1 MKSSIKKASL
11 LAGYALAV
19 ACCLFLIPATFQA
32 QELRGK
38 ISGRVMDPN
47 GAAVPGATVK
57 VTDVARNTT
66 ATFTTNDEGIF
77 DAPYLLPGTY
87 QVIVE
92 MSGFKKSLQDK
103 IQVAINETRSLDIK
117 LDVGTPAETVTVT
130 SEVPPLNVSDPNL
143 GQTIDRKR
151 VDELPSVHGDP
162 YYLMNLTP
170 GVAYTGST
178 RLDRP
183 FEPTHI
189 ANFATGGARGI
200 RSDLLIDGAPSTAT
214 ANANEVIASYVPP
227 TDTTQEFRVQTATYD
242 AQFGNTEGGVT
253 SIVTKGGT
261 NNYHGTAY
269 MWLEPGWMTA
279 NDFFGNSRGV
289 GRPFTY
295 SNRPGFSIGGPIS
308 IPKVYNGKDKTFFFF
323 SFEQIADSRPRF
335 DATNIWTPT
344 AALLNGDF
352 SAYKPANCAS
362 PGINQICIFD
372 PLTGTF
378 SGGNVTNRTAF
389 VNNIIPAQRINP
401 VAKAVAAYLG
411 SPKAAAAPG
420 QLLNGNLSDT
430 TLAETL
436 NPPYR
441 NYTIRIDQNIS
452 DKDKVFGRYSWY
464 NRKSTYNNYTG
475 TIYVGDRF
483 LFLSKQGV
491 IDEVHTF
498 NANTVLNLRYG
509 FNRFVRG
516 SDAPEGQY
524 GMDLTTL
531 AFPTAFNNAIASA
544 IRRFPSF
551 GFSSVGGSAGVTIG
565 NAHTNEFRPVSS
577 HFATAVINRTQGIH
591 SLRFGAEMRIYRE
604 DDSFRSNSQSGTF
617 AFDNTYTRPNSS
629 ASANG
634 NDLEGLQAWAAFLL
648 GYPSTTSITKLA
660 DYSEYSKT
668 WGFFGQDDVR
678 VGKKLT
684 LNLGLRWEFESP
696 LTERQNKSVSGFD
709 LAYAQPFQGQAQTNF
724 ALIPATDVLR
734 TTYGLSNITTMG
746 GLLFAGKD
754 TGSGLYNTPKNGF
767 LPRIGFAY
775 EFNPKTV
782 FRGGFGLYQG
792 FLGERRGDA
801 IQTGYS
807 QTTTQPLTTGPN
819 GAPLPYSIS
828 DPFCL
833 SNPSVCAVSGIT
845 PVTGNSLGKQTAL
858 GQGISFFNQNPK
870 VAKQFRWSLGVQ
882 RELWWGWVL
891 DASYVGDHGSNI
903 EITRNINA
911 VPLKYLNTDNSVTT
925 AMALN
930 TSNLGGTVRSPFCN
944 TVSGSTCT
952 AGGALYTGAGGTIS
966 RRTLL
971 TPFPEFGAINTTNN
985 DGKSWYNSL
994 QISLDKRFAKGYGLN
1009 FAYTRSKWLEATEY
1023 LNAADPL
1030 PNRAIAAQDIP
1041 NRFSMSG
1048 FYEFPFGKGRQFLTH
1063 ANKWVDLFV
1072 GGWQIEGAY
1081 QYQSGFPIRFASD
1094 AFYLGGKIAIPR
1106 SQQTVGHWI
1115 NTAAFI
1121 SVVGGLPTCQ
1131 NSTGGSVTASSC
1143 ATPADHLR
1151 TLPFYFA
1158 DVRSDPTNNADLGIA
1173 KNIHVREGMRI
1184 QLRLEFINAFNHPL
1198 LNTGGLS
1205 NSQVIVN
1212 PSSTTFGAISGVSN
1226 QQNYARRAQFMAKFI
1241 F

>member
-1 MKSSIKKASL
+1 MRSTFKFMSWVLVVVCL
-11 LAGYALAV
+11 L
-19 ACCLFLIPATFQA
+19 FIIPATSQA

-57 VTDVARNTT
+57 IVDVARNVSTT
-66 ATFTTNDEGIF
+66 LTSNDDGIF
-77 DAPYLLPGTY
+77 DAPYLQPGKY

-92 MSGFKKSLQDK
+92 KTGFKKSLQDN
-103 IQVAINETRSLDIK
+103 IVVQINATSTVDVTMAI
-117 LDVGTPAETVTVT
+117 GTPEETVTIST
-130 SEVPPLNVSDPNL
+130 EQPPINASDPNL

-162 YYLMNLTP
+162 YYLINLAP

-189 ANFATGGARGI
+189 ANFAMGGARGI

-261 NNYHGTAY
+261 NKFHGTGY
-269 MWLEPGWMTA
+269 MWLEPGSLTA

-295 SNRPGFSIGGPIS
+295 SNRPGFSVGGPVT
-308 IPKVYNGKDKTFFFF
+308 IPGVYKGKDKTFFFF

-335 DATNIWTPT
+335 DATNIWSPTP
-344 AALLNGDF
+344 AMINGDF
-352 SAYKPANCAS
+352 SAFAGSIKIY
-362 PGINQICIFD
+362 D

-378 SGGNVTNRTAF
+378 SGGTVTNRTQF
-389 VNNIIPAQRINP
+389 TNNIIPANRINP
-401 VAKAVAAYLG
+401 IAKAVAAYLG
-411 SPKAAAAPG
+411 APKSPA
-420 QLLNGNLSDT
+420 NGFLTNNLADS

-441 NYTIRIDQNIS
+441 NYTIRLDQNIG
-452 DKDKVFGRYSWY
+452 DKDKLFGRYSWY
-464 NRKSTYNNYTG
+464 NRKSTYNNYTNS
-475 TIYVGDRF
+475 IYVGDRF
-483 LFLSKQGV
+483 LFISKQAV
-491 IDEVHTF
+491 VDDVHTF
-498 NANTVLNLRYG
+498 NATTVLNLRYG
-509 FNRFVRG
+509 FNRFIRG

-531 AFPTAFNNAIASA
+531 GFPAAYNAAIGAST
-544 IRRFPSF
+544 RRFPRF
-551 GFSSVGGSAGVTIG
+551 DFSCTGCTGTTVS
-565 NAHTNEFRPVSS
+565 NAHTNEFRPVGS
-577 HFATAVINRTQGIH
+577 HFVTAVLNRSQGIH
-591 SLRFGAEMRIYRE
+591 SLKFGGELRIYRE
-604 DDSFRSNSQSGTF
+604 DDSFRSNQQSGTF
-617 AFDNTYTRPNSS
+617 AFDNTYTRIGS
-629 ASANG
+629 ASS
-634 NDLEGLQAWAAFLL
+634 NDVEGIQAFAAFLL
-648 GYPSTTSITKLA
+648 GYPSTTSIVRAA

-678 VGKKLT
+678 INKKLT

-709 LAYAQPFQGQAQTNF
+709 PTYTQPFQAQAQTNF
-724 ALIPATDVLR
+724 ALISSTDVLR
-734 TTYGLSNITTMG
+734 TTYGLNNITTNG

-754 TGSGLYNTPKNGF
+754 TGSGLYKTPKTGF
-767 LPRIGFAY
+767 LPRVGFAY

-792 FLGERRGDA
+792 FLGERRGDV

-833 SNPSVCAVSGIT
+833 SNPAACAVSGIT
-845 PVTGNSLGKQTAL
+845 AVSGNSLGKQTGL
-858 GQGISFFNQNPK
+858 GQAISFFNQNPK
-870 VAKQFRWSLGVQ
+870 VAKQFRWSFGVQ
-882 RELWWGWVL
+882 RELWGGWVIEG
-891 DASYVGDHGSNI
+891 SYVGDHGTNI

-911 VPLKYLNTDNSVTT
+911 VPTKYLNTDNSVTQ

-930 TSNLGGTVRSPFCN
+930 NSQLGGTVRSPFCN

-952 AGGALYTGAGGTIS
+952 SGGALYTGAGGTIS

-971 TPFPEFGAINTTNN
+971 TPFPEFGAINSTNN
-985 DGKSWYNSL
+985 DGESWYHSL
-994 QISLDKRFAKGYGLN
+994 QVSLDKRFAKGYGLN
-1009 FAYTRSKWLEATEY
+1009 FAYTRSKWIEQVEY
-1023 LNAADPL
+1023 LNAADAQ

-1048 FYEFPFGKGRQFLTH
+1048 FYEIPFGRGRQFLSSVNRW
-1063 ANKWVDLFV
+1063 ADVFV

-1081 QYQSGFPIRFASD
+1081 TYQSGFPIRFASD

-1106 SQQTVGHWI
+1106 SQQTVARWF
-1115 NTAAFI
+1115 NTQAFI
-1121 SVVGGLPTCQ
+1121 SVVGGNPTCQ
-1131 NSTGGSVTASSC
+1131 NSTGGTVTAASC
-1143 ATPADHLR
+1143 ATPVDHLR

-1158 DVRSDPTNNADLGIA
+1158 DVRSDPTNNADLGLA
-1173 KNIHVREGMRI
+1173 KNIRVGETMRI

-1205 NSQVIVN
+1205 NSQVVVN
-1212 PSSTTFGAISGVSN
+1212 PGSATFGQTVTSN
-1226 QQNYARRAQFMAKFI
+1226 QLNYARRAQFMAKFI

>member
-1 MKSSIKKASL
+1 MKFFTRKASV
-11 LAGYALAV
+11 LAGVVLA
-19 ACCLFLIPATFQA
+19 AFCLLFVLPVSMQA
-32 QELRGK
+32 QESRGK
-38 ISGRVMDPN
+38 ISGRVTDPN
-47 GAAVPGATVK
+47 GAAVPGASVK
-57 VTDVARNTT
+57 VIDAARNETKNL
-66 ATFTTNDEGIF
+66 TTNDEGLF

-87 QVIVE
+87 QVMVE
-92 MSGFKKSLQDK
+92 VTGFKKALQDK
-103 IQVAINETRSLDIK
+103 VQVAINQTTNIEMK
-117 LDVGTPAETVTVT
+117 LDVGTPQELVTVT
-130 SEVPPLNVSDPNL
+130 NEQPPLNVSDPNL
-143 GQTIDRKR
+143 GQTIERKK

-162 YYLMNLTP
+162 YYLINLTP

-189 ANFATGGARGI
+189 ANFAMGGARGI

-227 TDTTQEFRVQTATYD
+227 TDSTQEFKVQTVTYD

-261 NNYHGTAY
+261 NQYHGTGY

-279 NDFFGNSRGV
+279 NDAFGKASGQ

-295 SNRPGFSIGGPIS
+295 SNRPGFTIGGPVS

-335 DATNIWTPT
+335 DATNIWAPT

-352 SAYKPANCAS
+352 SAYQPANCNT
-362 PGINQICIFD
+362 PGKNQICIFD

-389 VNNIIPAQRINP
+389 ANNIIPANRINP
-401 VAKAVAAYLG
+401 VAKLVAAYLG
-411 SPKAAAAPG
+411 SPKQASPSG
-420 QLLNGNLSDT
+420 ILNNNIRDS

-441 NYTIRIDQNIS
+441 NYTIRLDQNIGE
-452 DKDKVFGRYSWY
+452 KDKVFGRYSWY
-464 NRKSTYNNYTG
+464 NRQSTYNNYTG

-483 LFLSKQGV
+483 LFISKQAV
-491 IDEVHTF
+491 VDEVHTF
-498 NANTVLNLRYG
+498 NASTVLNLRYG
-509 FNRFVRG
+509 FNRFIRG

-531 AFPTAFNNAIASA
+531 GFPAAFNSA
-544 IRRFPSF
+544 IGEITRRFPRFDFTSLNST
-551 GFSSVGGSAGVTIG
+551 GAPVGNG
-565 NAHTNEFRPVSS
+565 HTNEFRPVGS
-577 HFATAVINRTQGIH
+577 HFVTAVLNRTQGIH
-591 SLRFGAEMRIYRE
+591 SLKFGGEMRIYRE
-604 DDSFRSNSQSGTF
+604 DDSFRSNTQSGQF
-617 AFDNTYTRPNSS
+617 SFDNTYTRPNSV
-629 ASANG
+629 ASNNG

-648 GYPSTTSITKLA
+648 GYPSTTSITRA
-660 DYSEYSKT
+660 SDYSEYSKT

-678 VGKKLT
+678 ISRKLT
-684 LNLGLRWEFESP
+684 LNLGLRWEFETP

-709 LAYAQPFQGQAQTNF
+709 LAYVQPFQTQAQTNF
-724 ALIPATDVLR
+724 GLIASNDVLK
-734 TTYGLSNITTMG
+734 TTYGLTNITTTG

-754 TGSGLYNTPKNGF
+754 TGSGLYNTPKSGF
-767 LPRIGFAY
+767 LPRVGFAY

-792 FLGERRGDA
+792 FLGERRGDVF
-801 IQTGYS
+801 QPGYT
-807 QTTTQPLTTGPN
+807 QVTTQPLTTGPN
-819 GAPLPYSIS
+819 GAPLPYSLS

-833 SNPSVCAVSGIT
+833 ANPAPCAASGIT
-845 PVTGNSLGKQTAL
+845 PVSGNALGKQTSL
-858 GQGISFFNQNPK
+858 GQTVTFFNQNPK
-870 VAKQFRWSLGVQ
+870 VAKQFRWSFGVQ
-882 RELWWGWVL
+882 RELWRGWVVEGT
-891 DASYVGDHGSNI
+891 YVGDHGSNI
-903 EITRNINA
+903 EVTRNINA
-911 VPLKYLNTDNSVTT
+911 VPNKYLNTDNWVTP

-971 TPFPEFGAINTTNN
+971 TPFPEFGAINTTVN
-985 DGKSWYNSL
+985 DGASWFNSF
-994 QISLDKRFAKGYGLN
+994 QISVDKRFSKGYGVN
-1009 FAYTRSKWLEATEY
+1009 FAYTKSKWLEATEY
-1023 LNAADPL
+1023 LNAGDAA
-1030 PNRAIAAQDIP
+1030 PNKAIAAQDIP
-1041 NRFSMSG
+1041 NRFSLNG
-1048 FYEFPFGKGRQFLTH
+1048 FYELPFGRGRQHLAH
-1063 ANKWVDLFV
+1063 VNKWADVFV
-1072 GGWQIEGAY
+1072 GGWQIQGAY
-1081 QYQSGFPIRFASD
+1081 VYQSGFPIRFASD
-1094 AFYLGGKIAIPR
+1094 AFYIGGKISIPR
-1106 SQQTVGHWI
+1106 SEQTTGRWF
-1115 NTAAFI
+1115 NTSAFI
-1121 SVVGGLPTCQ
+1121 NILNGNPACTKADGTAQ
-1131 NSTGGSVTASSC
+1131 IASSC

-1158 DVRSDPTNNADLGIA
+1158 DVRSDPTNNADLGVA
-1173 KNIHVREGMRI
+1173 KNIAVREGMRI

-1205 NSQVIVN
+1205 NSQVVVN
-1212 PSSTTFGAISGVSN
+1212 PGSATFGQTSSSN
-1226 QQNYARRAQFMAKFI
+1226 QQNYGRRAQFMAKFI

>member
-1 MKSSIKKASL
+1 MKSKITLAKQLL
-11 LAGYALAV
+11 LAAAATVFVLT
-19 ACCLFLIPATFQA
+19 FLLVSAGA

-38 ISGRVMDPN
+38 ISGRVVDPN
-47 GAAVPGATVK
+47 GAAVPGASVK
-57 VTDVARNTT
+57 VIDVARNTT
-66 ATFTTNDEGIF
+66 AALTTNDEGLF
-77 DAPYLLPGTY
+77 TAPYLLPGTY
-87 QVIVE
+87 QVLVE
-92 MSGFKKSLQDK
+92 IAGFKKSIQDK
-103 IQVAINETRSLDIK
+103 VVVAINQTLDLEIK
-117 LDVGTPAETVTVT
+117 LDLGTPQETVTVT
-130 SEVPPLNVSDPNL
+130 QEVPPLNVNDPNL
-143 GQTIDRKR
+143 GQTVDRKR

-162 YYLMNLTP
+162 YYLINLAP

-189 ANFATGGARGI
+189 ANFAMGGARGI

-242 AQFGNTEGGVT
+242 SQFGNTEGGVT

-261 NNYHGTAY
+261 NQFHGTGY

-279 NDFFGNSRGV
+279 NDFFGNSSGQ

-295 SNRPGFSIGGPIS
+295 SNRPGFSIGGPVT
-308 IPKVYNGKDKTFFFF
+308 IPKVYDGKNKTFFFV

-335 DATNIWTPT
+335 DATNIWAPT

-352 SAYKPANCAS
+352 SAYKPADCTK
-362 PGINQICIFD
+362 PDKTHICIFD

-378 SGGNVTNRTAF
+378 AGGNVTNRTPF
-389 VNNIIPAQRINP
+389 TNNIIPAARINP
-401 VAKAVAAYLG
+401 IAKAVAAYLG
-411 SPKAAAAPG
+411 SPKQASPTG
-420 QLLNGNLSDT
+420 LLNNNIRDSTLSEVLDP
-430 TLAETL
+430 A
-436 NPPYR
+436 YR
-441 NYTIRIDQNIS
+441 NYTVRLDQNIGDN
-452 DKDKVFGRYSWY
+452 DKLFGRYSAY
-464 NRKSTYNNYTG
+464 NRTSSYNNYTG
-475 TIYVGDRF
+475 TLYVGDRF
-483 LFLSKQGV
+483 LFISKQAV
-491 IDEVHTF
+491 VDEVHTF
-498 NANTVLNLRYG
+498 NASTVLNLRYG
-509 FNRFVRG
+509 FNRFIRG

-524 GMDLTTL
+524 GIDLTTL
-531 AFPTAFNNAIASA
+531 GFPAAFNSA
-544 IRRFPSF
+544 IGEGVRRFPRFDFTSLN
-551 GFSSVGGSAGVTIG
+551 SSGAPVGNG
-565 NAHTNEFRPVSS
+565 HTNEFRPVGS
-577 HFATAVINRTQGIH
+577 HFVTAVINRTQGIH
-591 SLRFGAEMRIYRE
+591 SLKFGGEMRIYRE
-604 DDSFRSNSQSGTF
+604 DDSFRSNTQSGQF
-617 AFDNTYTRPNSS
+617 SFDNTYTRPNSTS
-629 ASANG
+629 SNNG

-648 GYPSTTSITKLA
+648 GYPSTTSIVRA
-660 DYSEYSKT
+660 SDYSEYSKT
-668 WGFFGQDDVR
+668 WGFFVQDDVR
-678 VGKKLT
+678 INKKLT
-684 LNLGLRWEFESP
+684 LNLGLRWEFETP

-709 LAYAQPFQGQAQTNF
+709 LAYSQPFEGQAQTNF
-724 ALIPATDVLR
+724 GLISANDVLR
-734 TTYGLSNITTMG
+734 TTYGLNNITTKG

-767 LPRIGFAY
+767 LPRVGFAY

-801 IQTGYS
+801 IQPGFS
-807 QTTTQPLTTGPN
+807 QTTNQPLTTGPN

-833 SNPSVCAVSGIT
+833 ANPAACAVSGIT
-845 PVTGNSLGKQTAL
+845 APSGNSLGKQTAL
-858 GQGISFFNQNPK
+858 GQGITFFNQNPK
-870 VAKQFRWSLGVQ
+870 VAKQLRWSFGVQ
-882 RELWWGWVL
+882 RELWGGWVFEGV
-891 DASYVGDHGSNI
+891 YVGDHGSDI

-911 VPLKYLNTDNSVTT
+911 VPTKFLNTDNSVTQ

-930 TSNLGGTVRSPFCN
+930 NSNLSGTVRSPFCN

-985 DGKSWYNSL
+985 DGTSWYHSF
-994 QISLDKRFAKGYGLN
+994 QVSLDKRFAKGYGLN
-1009 FAYTRSKWLEATEY
+1009 FAYTRSKWLEAVEY
-1023 LNAADPL
+1023 LNAGDAL

-1048 FYEFPFGKGRQFLTH
+1048 FYEFPFGRGKQYLSNV
-1063 ANKWVDLFV
+1063 NKWVDVFV
-1072 GGWQIEGAY
+1072 GGWQLEGAY
-1081 QYQSGFPIRFASD
+1081 VYQSGFPIRFASD
-1094 AFYLGGKIAIPR
+1094 AFYLGGKISIPK
-1106 SQQTVGHWI
+1106 SQQTVARWI
-1115 NTAAFI
+1115 NTQAFI
-1121 SVVGGLPTCQ
+1121 SVVGGNPTCK
-1131 NSTGGSVTASSC
+1131 NAAGADVTASSC
-1143 ATPADHLR
+1143 ATPSDHLR

-1158 DVRSDPTNNADLGIA
+1158 DVRSDPTNNADLGLA
-1173 KNIHVREGMRI
+1173 KNIKVREGMRI

-1205 NSQVIVN
+1205 NSQVVVN
-1212 PSSTTFGAISGVSN
+1212 PASATFGQTSASN